1 LRKRVRELERALAD
15 AHLDLKLEDAYLK
28 LACEA
33 AGVEDV
39 AEFKKKHAG
48 ER

>member
-1 LRKRVRELERALAD
+1 
-15 AHLDLKLEDAYLK
+15 LK

-39 AEFKKKHAG
+39 EEFKKKHAG

>member
-1 LRKRVRELERALAD
+1 
-15 AHLDLKLEDAYLK
+15 LEDAYLK

-39 AEFKKKHAG
+39 EEFKKKHAG